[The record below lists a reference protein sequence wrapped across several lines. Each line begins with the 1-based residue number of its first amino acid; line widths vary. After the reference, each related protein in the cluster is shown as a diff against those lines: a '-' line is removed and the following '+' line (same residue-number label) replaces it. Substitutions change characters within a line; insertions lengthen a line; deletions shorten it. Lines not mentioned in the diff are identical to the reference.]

1 MAINQDSREIELE
14 ELTCAEARADGWHE
28 RKCKWVGRVGAPDRV
43 FMKDGRTVWIE
54 FKRPKGGH
62 RKGIQI
68 NEGKRILDAGGEF
81 YFVSSVDEAH
91 RILKLGKYSHG

>member
-1 MAINQDSREIELE
+1 M
-14 ELTCAEARADGWHE
+14 ARAQVHME
-28 RKCKWVGRVGAPDRV
+28 GAPDRV

-68 NEGKRILDAGGEF
+68 NEGKRITEAGCES
-81 YFVSSVDEAH
+81 YFCASVAH
-91 RILKLGKYSHG
+91 AYEILGLVV